1 MEIREFK
8 NFMFVFVT
16 LCIFKF
22 LFTHDFSV
30 SNEVKPA
37 KPNKTII
44 KKIKSVETN
53 ICKVV
58 VTMYNAVE
66 GQCDTDPYTTASM
79 KVINPKK
86 ASEHKWIAMSRNLL
100 KRWKGQFN
108 YGDKVKLVG
117 CGDKE
122 GVYTIVDCM
131 NERYVNRIDIL
142 ETQGVPLYK
151 YKNVKIIRV

>member
-8 NFMFVFVT
+8 DFMVVFLI
-16 LCIFKF
+16 LCFFKF
-22 LFTHDFSV
+22 IFTHDFSRP
-30 SNEVKPA
+30 NEVKTP
-37 KPNKTII
+37 KPNKTIAGR
-44 KKIKSVETN
+44 IKSVKKEVY
-53 ICKVV
+53 KVV

-66 GQCDTDPYTTASM
+66 GQCDADPFITASM

-86 ASEHKWIAMSRNLL
+86 ASEHKWVAISRNLL
-100 KRWKGQFN
+100 KRWGGSFH
-108 YGDKVKLVG
+108 YGMKVKLVG
-117 CGDKE
+117 CGKKE

-142 ETQGVPLYK
+142 ETEGVPLYK

>member
-66 GQCDTDPYTTASM
+66 GQCDADPYTTASM

-100 KRWKGQFN
+100 KRWKGRFN

-117 CGDKE
+117 CGEKE
-122 GVYTIVDCM
+122 GIYTIVDCM

>member
-8 NFMFVFVT
+8 NFMLVFLS
-16 LCIFKF
+16 LCLIKF
-22 LFTHDFSV
+22 LFTHDFSTPKATKHINV
-30 SNEVKPA
+30 T
-37 KPNKTII
+37 KTI
-44 KKIKSVETN
+44 KREFKSSKEE

-66 GQCDTDPYTTASM
+66 GQCDADPYTTASM
-79 KVINPKK
+79 KTINPIK

-100 KRWKGQFN
+100 KRWKGKFD
-108 YGDKVKLVG
+108 YGQKVKLIG
-117 CGDKE
+117 CGEKD

-131 NERYVNRIDIL
+131 NERYVNRVDIL

-151 YKNVKIIRV
+151 YKNVKLIRV

>member
-8 NFMFVFVT
+8 NFMFVFVK

-37 KPNKTII
+37 KPTKTMVNR
-44 KKIKSVETN
+44 IKSVETN

-66 GQCDTDPYTTASM
+66 GQCDADPYTTASM

-117 CGDKE
+117 CGEKE

-131 NERYVNRIDIL
+131 NERYIDRVDIL

-151 YKNVKIIRV
+151 YKNVKLIRV